1 MKLFLCI
8 CLIVVDLISAI
19 GVVKA
24 KHETRRLFTEIQGLD
39 KYADQLNEEWGRL
52 KLEQSTWAANAN
64 IETFAI
70 HELEMKLPDI
80 NSIILIK

>member
-1 MKLFLCI
+1 MLD
-8 CLIVVDLISAI
+8 VISAV

-24 KHETRRLFTEIQGLD
+24 KHETRRLFTEIQDLERST
-39 KYADQLNEEWGRL
+39 DQLNEEWGRL

-64 IETFAI
+64 IETIAI